1 MKRDSIP
8 MNRSLAWTSKSRYDI
23 LDKNPGLAKSM
34 ERGKVIRAIKSAR
47 RLGEIPDLS
56 GVDLRGV
63 DLSGVD
69 LRGANLSQA
78 NLEGSKLCRA
88 TLLRTNLTEANLNE
102 ADFSNRLSDE
112 CMPS

>member
-1 MKRDSIP
+1 
-8 MNRSLAWTSKSRYDI
+8 
-23 LDKNPGLAKSM
+23 M

-69 LRGANLSQA
+69 LRGANLLSA
-78 NLEGSKLCRA
+78 NLERA
-88 TLLRTNLTEANLNE
+88 VYDGLTIWPEGFDPASRGAINW
-102 ADFSNRLSDE
+102 
-112 CMPS
+112 